1 MSRDAAPPPRGLLFL
16 VTAPTAAGKDSVLR
30 TLRRRGIDL
39 SWVTTAVTRAP
50 REGEVDG
57 RDHFFLDPAEFEA
70 RLRSGWF
77 LETARVYG
85 RLYGT
90 PLHQVQDPLEAG
102 QDVVLRLD
110 VQGAREV
117 RRRIPAAIVIFIEPP
132 SVEEAVRRIRERGT
146 ESPDEAERRLRAM
159 LDFEMDFAA
168 EADYRVPNATGELDA
183 AADQVWAI
191 VVAERLQ
198 EPPRCVDPTTLRPW
212 SDPPVEP

>member
-16 VTAPTAAGKDSVLR
+16 VTAPTAAGKYIVLR
-30 TLRRRGIDL
+30 TLLGRGVDL
-39 SWVTTAVTRAP
+39 AWVTTAVTRAP

-57 RDHFFLDPAEFEA
+57 RDHFFLDPAGFES

-90 PLHQVQDPLEAG
+90 PLHQVQEPLAAG
-102 QDVVLRLD
+102 LDVVLRLD
-110 VQGAREV
+110 VQGARELQRLV
-117 RRRIPAAIVIFIEPP
+117 PEAIVIFIEPP

-146 ESPDEAERRLRAM
+146 ESPDEAARRLQAM
-159 LDFEMDFAA
+159 LDFELDFASR
-168 EADYRVPNATGELDA
+168 ADYRVPNATGELEA
-183 AADQVWAI
+183 AADQVWTI
-191 VVAERLQ
+191 VEAERLR
-198 EPPRCVDPTTLRPW
+198 EPPRRVDPATLRPW

>member
-16 VTAPTAAGKDSVLR
+16 VTAPSAAGKDSVLR
-30 TLRRRGIDL
+30 TLRGRGVDL
-39 SWVTTAVTRAP
+39 TWVTTAVTRAP

-57 RDHFFLDPAEFEA
+57 RDHFFLEPTDFEC
-70 RLRSGWF
+70 RLHGGWF

-110 VQGAREV
+110 VQGARELQ
-117 RRRIPAAIVIFIEPP
+117 RRIPAAIVIFIEAP
-132 SVEEAVRRIRERGT
+132 SVEEAVRRIRMRGT
-146 ESPDEAERRLRAM
+146 ESPDEAKRRLQAM
-159 LDFEMDFAA
+159 LDFELAFASR
-168 EADYRVPNATGELDA
+168 ADYRVPNATGELDA

-191 VVAERLQ
+191 VEAERQ
-198 EPPRCVDPTTLRPW
+198 REPPRRVDPGTLRPW
-212 SDPPVEP
+212 SDPPLEP

>member
-1 MSRDAAPPPRGLLFL
+1 MSRNSTPPPQGLLFL

-30 TLRRRGIDL
+30 TLRGRGVDL

-57 RDHFFLDPAEFEA
+57 RDHFFLEPTEFEA
-70 RLRSGWF
+70 RLRAGWF
-77 LETARVYG
+77 LESARVYG

-90 PLHQVQDPLEAG
+90 PLHQVREPLAAG

-110 VQGAREV
+110 VQGARELQRLV
-117 RRRIPAAIVIFIEPP
+117 PEAIVIFIEPP
-132 SVEEAVRRIRERGT
+132 SVEEAMRRLQTRGT
-146 ESPDEAERRLRAM
+146 ESPDESERRLQAM
-159 LDFEMDFAA
+159 LGFEMDFASR
-168 EADYRVPNATGELDA
+168 ADYRVPNATGELEA

-191 VVAERLQ
+191 VETERLR
-198 EPPRCVDPTTLRPW
+198 EPPRRVDPATLRPW

>member
-1 MSRDAAPPPRGLLFL
+1 MSRDAFPPPRGLLFL
-16 VTAPTAAGKDSVLR
+16 VTAPSAAGKDSVLR
-30 TLRRRGIDL
+30 ALRRRGVDL
-39 SWVTTAVTRAP
+39 AWVTTAVTRAP

-57 RDHFFLDPAEFEA
+57 RDHFFLEPAEFES

-77 LETARVYG
+77 LESARVYG

-110 VQGAREV
+110 VQGARELQ
-117 RRRIPAAIVIFIEPP
+117 RRIPAAVVIFIEAP
-132 SVEEAVRRIRERGT
+132 SVEEAVRRIRKRGT
-146 ESPDEAERRLRAM
+146 ESPDEAERRLQAM
-159 LDFEMDFAA
+159 LDFELDFASR
-168 EADYRVPNATGELDA
+168 ADYRVPNATGALDA

-191 VVAERLQ
+191 VEAERLR
-198 EPPRCVDPTTLRPW
+198 EPPRRVDPVTLRPW

>member
-1 MSRDAAPPPRGLLFL
+1 MTRDAAPPPQGLLFL

-30 TLRRRGIDL
+30 TLRRRGLDVA
-39 SWVTTAVTRAP
+39 WVTTAVTRAP

-57 RDHFFLDPAEFEA
+57 RDHFFLDPAEFES
-70 RLRSGWF
+70 RLRTGWF
-77 LETARVYG
+77 LEAARVYG

-102 QDVVLRLD
+102 EDVVLRLD

-117 RRRIPAAIVIFIEPP
+117 QRRVPAAVVIFIEPP
-132 SVEEAVRRIRERGT
+132 SVEEAMRRIQARGT

-159 LDFEMDFAA
+159 RDFEMDFASQ
-168 EADYRVPNATGELDA
+168 ADYRVPNPTGELEA
-183 AADQVWAI
+183 TADRVWDI
-191 VVAERLQ
+191 VMAERRR
-198 EPPRCVDPTTLRPW
+198 EPPRRVDPAALRPW